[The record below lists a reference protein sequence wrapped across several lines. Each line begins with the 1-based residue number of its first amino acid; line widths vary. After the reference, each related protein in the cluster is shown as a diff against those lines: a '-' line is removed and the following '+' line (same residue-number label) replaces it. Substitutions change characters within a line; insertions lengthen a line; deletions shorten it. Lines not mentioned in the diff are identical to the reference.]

1 MRHTFLNGRVTA
13 RRDGEVV
20 ERRMVEGERALAVVL
35 AEPFLLT
42 LPDEG
47 VAALLRQMSEKGI
60 FGASNP
66 IFG

>member
-1 MRHTFLNGRVTA
+1 
-13 RRDGEVV
+13 
-20 ERRMVEGERALAVVL
+20 VL
-35 AEPFLLT
+35 AETFLLT

-60 FGASNP
+60 LGASNP

>member
-1 MRHTFLNGRVTA
+1 MRYTFLNGRVTA

-20 ERRMVEGERALAVVL
+20 ERRVAEGERALA
-35 AEPFLLT
+35 AELTDTFLLT

-47 VAALLRQMSEKGI
+47 VATLLRQMSEKDI
-60 FGASNP
+60 LGASNP